1 MKKFCLLLFLLAGC
15 FLLANAMVND
25 RGYVLVAYDNMTFES
40 SLWGLLL
47 LLLIITALAC
57 GTVMLLRMFWGASS
71 IVYPMTSSARR
82 KRARRLSQKGLSEFT
97 NGNWKKA
104 EKLLAQAA
112 ESGESPLINYLAAA
126 RAAHESGNTEA
137 STEYLRHADKQAPGA
152 EIAIGI
158 TQAQL
163 QLSGGQLEQA
173 LATLTHLHKNAP
185 HHTYILKLLKQAYM
199 RLSDWQSVAKLL
211 PQLKKYKVID
221 ETQYRDLEKQ
231 VFETLFE
238 QAYRHGKSQSTFEKK
253 VQPANKIWSS
263 LSSQQRRNPSMLFRY
278 TRALVNLGAEDKAER
293 LLRENLTKH
302 YNHELIRLYGQ
313 IKGKD
318 INKQLLTAEALLSER
333 TNDPELLLTLG
344 RLAIRNKLWGKA
356 KEYFEASL
364 RLRKC
369 IDVYN
374 ELGRLLAHLDDHE
387 QSSRYFREGLNQA
400 TGSLVPLPIEHA

>member
-1 MKKFCLLLFLLAGC
+1 MKKFCLFLCLLAGC
-15 FLLANAMVND
+15 FLLANTMVND

-47 LLLIITALAC
+47 LFIIITALAC
-57 GTVMLLRMFWGASS
+57 GAVMLLRMVWGASS
-71 IVYPMTSSARR
+71 IIYPMTSSSRR
-82 KRARRLSQKGLSEFT
+82 KRARRLSQKGLAEFT

-137 STEYLRHADKQAPGA
+137 STEYLRYADQQAPGA
-152 EIAIGI
+152 EVAIGI

-173 LATLTHLHKNAP
+173 LATLTHLHKKAP
-185 HHTYILKLLKQAYM
+185 HHTYILKLLKQAYT
-199 RLSDWQSVAKLL
+199 RLNDWQSVARLL

-221 ETQYRDLEKQ
+221 ESQYRDLEQQ

-238 QAYRHGKSQSTFEKK
+238 QAYRQGKSQSTFDKK
-253 VQPANKIWSS
+253 VKPANKIWSN

-278 TRALVNLGAEDKAER
+278 TQTLVKLGAEDKAER

-302 YNHELIRLYGQ
+302 YNHELIRLYGTV
-313 IKGKD
+313 KGKD
-318 INKQLLTAEALLSER
+318 TNKQLLTAEALLSER

-344 RLAIRNKLWGKA
+344 RLSIRNKLWGKA

-364 RLRKC
+364 RLR
-369 IDVYN
+369 
-374 ELGRLLAHLDDHE
+374 
-387 QSSRYFREGLNQA
+387 
-400 TGSLVPLPIEHA
+400 